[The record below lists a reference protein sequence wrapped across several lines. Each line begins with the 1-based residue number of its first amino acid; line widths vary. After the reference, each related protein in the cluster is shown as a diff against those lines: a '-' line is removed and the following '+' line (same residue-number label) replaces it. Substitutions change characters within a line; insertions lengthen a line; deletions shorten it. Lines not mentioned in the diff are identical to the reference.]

1 VSNLLLLIIGII
13 LLLLSHSLEMD
24 TNRRLSE
31 KLVVG
36 EATRHGGP
44 GSLLVLAM
52 SIKDHSLLAILD
64 MLNSAKHIFGIM
76 TKKANIPF
84 LP

>member
-1 VSNLLLLIIGII
+1 MEVL
-13 LLLLSHSLEMD
+13 
-24 TNRRLSE
+24 
-31 KLVVG
+31 
-36 EATRHGGP
+36 
-44 GSLLVLAM
+44 GSLLVPPM
-52 SIKDHSLLAILD
+52 SIKDHSLLPILD